1 MKCVHLSE
9 LSCGNLH
16 INDRYSRRKKEFRLR
31 ADPLSVFSPSCLT
44 RKKIARE
51 KTTAAWTELLEARST
66 FVSPQDFTRP
76 FFILVVFFH
85 VTHDRLNESGTTLSL
100 KRVQF
105 SLRSYGSQSPAYRL
119 IACLIL
125 IRYKHWITP
134 VLIPSPDQQTA
145 YVHTYKNTLMLNSYS
160 RS

>member
-16 INDRYSRRKKEFRLR
+16 INDRYSHCKKEFRLR

-51 KTTAAWTELLEARST
+51 KTIAARTELLEARST

-76 FFILVVFFH
+76 FFILYFLFFLFLFFILVVFFH

-125 IRYKHWITP
+125 IRCKH
-134 VLIPSPDQQTA
+134 
-145 YVHTYKNTLMLNSYS
+145 
-160 RS
+160 